1 MGGELPMGGASLI
14 NRAPPMSGALPMGG
28 YQMLTGGAAP
38 AGGSFQMSGSALGE
52 TSLGG
57 QPSQTEGAPKFD
69 GMSKMGGAAP
79 VGVAADYSHFAQ
91 QLGGGQHNS
100 PDLIGLYSAS
110 PSYAQH
116 VMGASPSSE
125 GPQSG
130 KDRHYQL
137 LPQGAGLS
145 SIHQSTKMGPMLFNE
160 EVPGKNGLNTP
171 TSQPP
176 GLKSIP
182 SLEKVG
188 HLQQHQDQKIPHPP
202 PLSSSPRPSHEQLLM
217 SNLFIMGLDLSL
229 IHI

>member
-38 AGGSFQMSGSALGE
+38 GGGSFQMSGSALGA

-57 QPSQTEGAPKFD
+57 QPSQTEAAPKFD

-130 KDRHYQL
+130 KDFTTSLFRKGRGSPPSTNRRRRGPCRL
-137 LPQGAGLS
+137 TRKFQGRTG
-145 SIHQSTKMGPMLFNE
+145 
-160 EVPGKNGLNTP
+160 
-171 TSQPP
+171 
-176 GLKSIP
+176 
-182 SLEKVG
+182 
-188 HLQQHQDQKIPHPP
+188 
-202 PLSSSPRPSHEQLLM
+202 
-217 SNLFIMGLDLSL
+217 
-229 IHI
+229 